1 VRIPNDPL
9 TREKFYNDLVRKCLV
24 SREERKGDYETLRS
38 YYLFGASGE
47 EDPAPFN
54 KIFPHIDQLV
64 SFLYAAETTRFSIVL
79 GAGVNVS
86 EHKKSPKLVQRL
98 NDEWYSSNAD
108 LVFGEAISWAMC
120 YNSTFVKLIW
130 KSGKVHPYM
139 VEPSMM
145 GVLREDV
152 PYLDDQEAFVNTYYI
167 TKSDLWSRL
176 YNHPNRD
183 SILNRITA
191 SIKAREDIPEGVS
204 RIVISQVNPTIYGN
218 TNLNL
223 SGYNRYKPRVDE
235 PTVEMR
241 ELWLWNDEIDD
252 YQCVTIA
259 DPGVVI
265 YDRPGEQMFMKGE
278 HPFIQVCPSPKYDYF
293 WGISE
298 VQRLIG
304 LQDMRN
310 RRMNEILDL
319 LGRQVKP
326 PTALIGFTGIM
337 DEKNFAL
344 NRDGGLIATD
354 MPNAKVEQFAPA
366 LPPDLF
372 REIGEIDAMFAEV
385 SGIVSVLQGR
395 GEAGVRSSGH
405 ASQLAKLGSSRA
417 KQRALKIEDSLE
429 KMATL
434 YMKMLQA
441 YSAEQL
447 VDEEGNKFIPEQFT
461 HDYYVKVDAHSN
473 SPIFVDESRA
483 LAFNLLK
490 VKAINRERLIDLLD
504 PPMKQLIK
512 EDLKKI
518 EQGEAMAAMAQQAQE
533 QRKEQLKAVK

>member
-1 VRIPNDPL
+1 MRIPNDPL
-9 TREKFYNDLVRKCLV
+9 TREEFYNDLVRKCLV

-38 YYLFGASGE
+38 YYLFGAPGE
-47 EDPAPFN
+47 ENPAPFN

-191 SIKAREDIPEGVS
+191 SIKARENIPEGVS